1 MFADIGLF
9 PRWQALVTVHREFL
23 HVLVEGAVTGQLG
36 LMSRQ
41 FEVEVVDSDG
51 DDDDEAQDEPQDQGQ
66 SLLQPLTLVC
76 DALIRCGRRKCY
88 HS

>member
-9 PRWQALVTVHREFL
+9 PQWQALDTVHKESL

-36 LMSRQ
+36 LMSCQ

-51 DDDDEAQDEPQDQGQ
+51 DDDDEAQDEPQHQGQ
-66 SLLQPLTLVC
+66 GLLQPLTLVC
-76 DALIRCGRRKCY
+76 DALIRCNRRKGY